1 MTYNIN
7 HTTSYYYNNSVS
19 LCHNLAHLT
28 ARDCPWQMC
37 LEHDLKISSPTSVL
51 RTRTDYFGN
60 SVTFFTVQEPH
71 KKLEITAHNLVRV
84 LPRPI
89 PDASATPPWEEVAAS
104 LCQSR
109 DRDAGRGAVPVR
121 LPLHPPRPHPG
132 RLRRDVLWP
141 RPTFPRG
148 RGRPDPSDLH

>member
-104 LCQSR
+104 LPPVARSR
-109 DRDAGRGAVPVR
+109 R
-121 LPLHPPRPHPG
+121 
-132 RLRRDVLWP
+132 WP
-141 RPTFPRG
+141 RRSSCSTPTTSTATPPWPPTPR
-148 RGRPDPSDLH
+148 RPLAPADLSSRPWST